1 MAVETHID
9 DLINFSSTVI
19 SALASSPDIV
29 GLMVD
34 KAPENVTEEDMDRAR
49 EFMYDYD
56 YIDETVQS
64 AGSFIMVDADM
75 VALPTDT
82 VMDVEIYVQVAVS
95 KSVMKLD
102 NKIFK
107 GVRGNRRD
115 NLVRQID
122 LALRGSRDYGIGP
135 LQLVSAR
142 TANVPAAFSSKML
155 IYRSPDFAKNRKALK

>member
-1 MAVETHID
+1 MAVETHLD

-19 SALASSPDIV
+19 SVLAQSPEIV

-34 KAPENVTEEDMDRAR
+34 KAPEDVTEEDMDRAR
-49 EFMYDYD
+49 QFMYDFD

-82 VMDVEIYVQVAVS
+82 VMDMEIYVQVAVS
-95 KSVMKLD
+95 KTVMELD
-102 NKIFK
+102 GKIFK

-115 NLVRQID
+115 NLARQID

-142 TANVPAAFSSKML
+142 TANVPSAFTSKML
-155 IYRSPDFAKNRKALK
+155 TYRSPDFAKNRKAVR